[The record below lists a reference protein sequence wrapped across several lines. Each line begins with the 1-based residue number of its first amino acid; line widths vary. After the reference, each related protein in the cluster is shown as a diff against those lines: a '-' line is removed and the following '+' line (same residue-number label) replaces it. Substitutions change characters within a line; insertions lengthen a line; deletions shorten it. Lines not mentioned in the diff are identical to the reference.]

1 MVPIQMYLYNQWHQ
15 GNLFYASN
23 FGLGGDFFTDLSY
36 YFSTNLLFIINVL
49 IISFVKLFISLDT
62 HQVMFWMNNA
72 LIVSIFR
79 GRLRFIVH
87 FICSIHFKNKI
98 LSIFTAFLFVI
109 SPLYFRFTAYW
120 PFFSDVFIWLPLLL
134 LAMEKSIQQRKS
146 GLLILTIT
154 LVLINNFYFAYYFLI
169 IASVYGLIRIMFRH
183 PDDDSTRIRTLCTLL
198 IPAVLALGNSLFIFF
213 HSVQSFV
220 NNRRVSFSGNVPTF
234 EHLNIN
240 TNIFFDNY
248 LIVILFLTIQSILTF
263 KLYRHYYYRLFA
275 LMTVVLIIF
284 TFIPLIDQIFNGFS
298 APQKRWHFILAF
310 SSSLLIGLY
319 VKYFRT
325 VSVKSYITTSLIAQ
339 LIIYISAYCYHKFLP
354 WLILVPVV
362 SIIGLLILFLK
373 ERKVRIQLTYIY
385 IISIVAL
392 SMMVSFVL

>member
-1 MVPIQMYLYNQWHQ
+1 MEQMVPIQMYLYNQWHQ

-72 LIVSIFR
+72 LIVSIFK

-154 LVLINNFYFAYYFLI
+154 LVLINNFYFAYYF
-169 IASVYGLIRIMFRH
+169 
-183 PDDDSTRIRTLCTLL
+183 
-198 IPAVLALGNSLFIFF
+198 
-213 HSVQSFV
+213 
-220 NNRRVSFSGNVPTF
+220 
-234 EHLNIN
+234 
-240 TNIFFDNY
+240 
-248 LIVILFLTIQSILTF
+248 
-263 KLYRHYYYRLFA
+263 
-275 LMTVVLIIF
+275 
-284 TFIPLIDQIFNGFS
+284 
-298 APQKRWHFILAF
+298 
-310 SSSLLIGLY
+310 
-319 VKYFRT
+319 
-325 VSVKSYITTSLIAQ
+325 
-339 LIIYISAYCYHKFLP
+339 
-354 WLILVPVV
+354 
-362 SIIGLLILFLK
+362 
-373 ERKVRIQLTYIY
+373 
-385 IISIVAL
+385 
-392 SMMVSFVL
+392 

>member
-1 MVPIQMYLYNQWHQ
+1 M
-15 GNLFYASN
+15 
-23 FGLGGDFFTDLSY
+23 
-36 YFSTNLLFIINVL
+36 
-49 IISFVKLFISLDT
+49 
-62 HQVMFWMNNA
+62 
-72 LIVSIFR
+72 
-79 GRLRFIVH
+79 RFIVH